1 MKPYIK
7 NVAAAMLLTLG
18 MTSCEDFLEKPV
30 EDNYNTENYYTDDAS
45 CIRGVNYLYNSPGMT
60 SSADS
65 SRSAR

>member
-30 EDNYNTENYYTDDAS
+30 EDNYNT
-45 CIRGVNYLYNSPGMT
+45 
-60 SSADS
+60 
-65 SRSAR
+65 